1 MVYMPHLPHKKP
13 ITKAMKLSLHNL
25 FQLDSLSVFSHQ
37 CDKWDFIPAG
47 DEIFVPSLS
56 LHLSFTAFSLFAL
69 HPHFTLISSPPSCS
83 LWCSFNFPMLV
94 CFLGVFFCVR
104 TGVVTATE
112 PPRTSELQLK
122 PHRWKWA
129 EPDSRERHT
138 VRSFFCGGRIQ
149 NATGYFQ
156 PQKNQRLLTAISY
169 KEAHAH
175 RKVTYLDK
183 HLIRKVSHTQTNEIS
198 ANGTSSY
205 EGKKTRAKAFD
216 ELVL

>member
-94 CFLGVFFCVR
+94 CFLGVFFAC
-104 TGVVTATE
+104 APE
-112 PPRTSELQLK
+112 S
-122 PHRWKWA
+122 
-129 EPDSRERHT
+129 SRR
-138 VRSFFCGGRIQ
+138 R
-149 NATGYFQ
+149 N
-156 PQKNQRLLTAISY
+156 LL
-169 KEAHAH
+169 
-175 RKVTYLDK
+175 V
-183 HLIRKVSHTQTNEIS
+183 HLSCSWSHTAENEPSQIHGSATRCVPSFAEAESRTQPDTFSPRKTNVYLQQW
-198 ANGTSSY
+198 AT
-205 EGKKTRAKAFD
+205 KKLTRTEKW
-216 ELVL
+216 LIWTNIW